1 MTTITATDNP
11 RVWVGSLAGYNAGRL
26 VGAWVDL
33 TNKSAAEVWD
43 EAREL
48 MRPQIAGWMTEAE
61 AFDECTCMDTDNLAG
76 LVHGECSIEE
86 AVAAAELIGSLPSWV
101 PLSAVTAYVLIYSDL
116 SIGVKDFSLSEFEDA
131 YRGEYSSEQDYAE
144 QLIDDTGML
153 DAMPENLR
161 NYFDYEAFT
170 RDMFMDGYSFID
182 GHVFTY

>member
-1 MTTITATDNP
+1 MTTTITATDNP

-26 VGAWVDL
+26 IGAWVDL
-33 TNKSAAEVWD
+33 TDKTADEVWD

-86 AVAAAELIGSLPSWV
+86 AVAAAELIDSLPSWV
-101 PLSAVTAYVLIYSDL
+101 PLSALTAYMSDL
-116 SIGVKDFSLSEFEDA
+116 GIDVEGFSLSEFEDA

-170 RDMFMDGYSFID
+170 RELFMDGHSFTD